1 MAYDVYTING
11 VVLDVWNHK
20 EWDKKFTFYSKEY
33 GIMNIVA
40 IGLQRPKSK
49 LRGYIIRFCNIS
61 IDVVHGKSGYRLIR
75 ARSGVAGFLM
85 HKKESYF
92 LLSRVSKLFQSI
104 LPDGVPH
111 TKSFLLFLSLSKY
124 LENNI
129 ILKSSVNKIFYETA
143 LRLFSV
149 LGYRQDYEFDFE
161 LTNYNE
167 FNLKIDETNLMN
179 EYQTILNENGLAGM
193 LIFNT

>member
-61 IDVVHGKSGYRLIR
+61 IDVVHGKSGYRLVR
-75 ARSGVAGFLM
+75 ARSSLSGFLM
-85 HKKESYF
+85 YKKESYF
-92 LLSRVSKLFQSI
+92 LLSRVSKLFQDI
-104 LPDGVPH
+104 LPSTVPD
-111 TKSFLLFLSLSKY
+111 TRSFLLFVSLGKY

-129 ILKSSVNKIFYETA
+129 ILKSSANKIFYETA

-149 LGYRQDYEFDFE
+149 LGYRKEYEFDFE
-161 LTNYNE
+161 LTNYNQ
-167 FNLKIDETNLMN
+167 FNLKIDESKLLS
-179 EYQTILNENGLAGM
+179 EYEAILNENGLRSVII
-193 LIFNT
+193 LP